1 MSSKR
6 TPSASYRWN
15 AFSNSFLCA
24 LSKLILVSNRLGK
37 RQKIPKSML
46 EMKKSNA
53 KFILEPLLKFSRLS
67 MGMLSGIL

>member
-1 MSSKR
+1 M
-6 TPSASYRWN
+6 
-15 AFSNSFLCA
+15 CA
-24 LSKLILVSNRLGK
+24 LSKFILVSNRLGK

-53 KFILEPLLKFSRLS
+53 KKILETLFKFSRFS